1 MIGLAGHACLEP
13 GEKSRWLSINHGV
26 LTKPTVNHLLNDA
39 DVRVL
44 GALIEKAVT
53 TPDYYPLTLNALT
66 SACNQTTNRTPVV
79 HFDEATVAAALEH
92 LRTGNLVHQIKRSDS
107 RVTKYR
113 HVMAEALNLE
123 ARELAVM
130 CVLMLRGPQTAGEI
144 RTRGSRLFDFA
155 SVEEVEQSL
164 TGLMART
171 ASPLVVRLP
180 RRPGQ
185 KETRYAHLLSGE
197 VSVDAPEATVVR
209 ERTDAERL
217 DTLEEALRALRA
229 EVDDLRAQLDQLRT

>member
-1 MIGLAGHACLEP
+1 M
-13 GEKSRWLSINHGV
+13 
-26 LTKPTVNHLLNDA
+26 LNDV

-44 GALIEKAVT
+44 GALIEKEIT

-66 SACNQTTNRTPVV
+66 NACNQTTNRSPVV
-79 HFDEATVAAALEH
+79 HYDEATVTAALED
-92 LRTGNLVHQIKRSDS
+92 LRAQNLVHQVRRSDS

-113 HVMAEALNLE
+113 HVMANAMNLE

-130 CVLMLRGPQTAGEI
+130 CVLMLRGPQTTGEI

-155 SVEEVEQSL
+155 SLEDVEGTL
-164 TGLMART
+164 NGLVAR
-171 ASPLVVRLP
+171 APSPLAVQLP

-185 KETRYAHLLSGE
+185 KEMRYAHSLSGD
-197 VSVDAPEATVVR
+197 VTFDAPDATMVR

-217 DTLEEALRALRA
+217 EALEEEMRALQA
-229 EVDDLRAQLDQLRT
+229 GIEDLRTQIGQFKKQLD